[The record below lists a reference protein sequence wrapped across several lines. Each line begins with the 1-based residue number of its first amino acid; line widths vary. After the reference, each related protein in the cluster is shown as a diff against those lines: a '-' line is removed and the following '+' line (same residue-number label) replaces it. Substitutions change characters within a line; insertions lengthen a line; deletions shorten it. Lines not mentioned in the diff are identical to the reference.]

1 MPNRSTVHPQADTR
15 RVLRALDAAGFPD
28 AVPDVRAK
36 LDHAEQLTR
45 SASEAPRQVADVSR
59 DLARQL
65 AAGTITADEA
75 GATLLETERAHAAH
89 SAGVGLLR
97 TAGDIAANAASALLA
112 EQSETLL
119 ADVLQPRGHELVAA
133 AAKAGEKL
141 PQGIT
146 TAGAAMA
153 ADAAVRRLWAQLHD
167 AAEAWRLVT
176 NVAWELHHG
185 GFTKLGPKADAA
197 AEYNAGRPLLEYG
210 APELLMP
217 SIGLA
222 GPLVLLQ
229 DIRSGAEPEVQTA
242 AQLRA
247 TEDRVNREA
256 AAERDAAAL
265 ASRSLSD
272 PYTGTQR
279 AHAAAAEVRTEMAAE
294 AASASE
300 PEDAA

>member
-36 LDHAEQLTR
+36 LDHAEHLTR
-45 SASEAPRQVADVSR
+45 SASEAPRQVADLAE

-89 SAGVGLLR
+89 SAGVTLLR
-97 TAGDIAANAASALLA
+97 TAGDIAANAASAMLA
-112 EQSETLL
+112 AQAEALI
-119 ADVLQPRGHELVAA
+119 ADVLQPRGHELVAV

-141 PQGIT
+141 PQNIT
-146 TAGAAMA
+146 SADAAMA
-153 ADAAVRRLWAQLHD
+153 ADATVRRHWAQLHD

-176 NVAWELHHG
+176 DVAWALHNG
-185 GFTKLGPKADAA
+185 GFTKLGPQADAA
-197 AEYNAGRPLLEYG
+197 AEYNAGRRLFEYRN
-210 APELLMP
+210 PDQVL
-217 SIGLA
+217 SHIGVA
-222 GPLVLLQ
+222 EPLVLLQ
-229 DIRSGAEPEVQTA
+229 DIRSGAEPEVQTV

-247 TEDRVNREA
+247 TEDRVKREM

-272 PYTGTQR
+272 PYTGTHR
-279 AHAAAAEVRTEMAAE
+279 ARAVAAEVRTELAAE
-294 AASASE
+294 AASAAE

>member
-1 MPNRSTVHPQADTR
+1 MPSRSTVHPQADTR

-65 AAGTITADEA
+65 AAGTITPDEA
-75 GATLLETERAHAAH
+75 GAAVLDAERAHAAH
-89 SAGVGLLR
+89 GAGVQLLR
-97 TAGDIAANAASALLA
+97 TAGDIAARTASDQLAAQA
-112 EQSETLL
+112 EALL
-119 ADVLQPRGHELVAA
+119 ADVLQPRGHELVAV

-141 PQGIT
+141 PQAIT
-146 TAGAAMA
+146 SADAAMA
-153 ADAAVRRLWAQLHD
+153 ADATVRRHWAQLHD

-176 NVAWELHHG
+176 DVAWALHNG
-185 GFTKLGPKADAA
+185 GFTKLGPQADAA
-197 AEYNAGRPLLEYG
+197 AEYNAGRRLFEYRN
-210 APELLMP
+210 PDQVLT
-217 SIGLA
+217 SIGVA
-222 GPLVLLQ
+222 EPLVLLQ
-229 DIRSGAEPEVQTA
+229 DIRSGAEPEVQTV